1 MIDAMAER
9 YGMLPTC
16 ILEQATT
23 FDLFVYD
30 TIVGYKNAQIEKENE
45 ANGGPKAASAAVSEE
60 RLLAVVART
69 KERNEKK

>member
-9 YGMLPTC
+9 YGMLPTD
-16 ILEQATT
+16 IMDRATT

-45 ANGGPKAASAAVSEE
+45 ANGGPKAAASLVSEE
-60 RLLAVVART
+60 RLLAAVKRT